1 MSERCATLRLP
12 VGDRIAARELVTIHR
27 NPISIPEAGRLVHL
41 QFRRYAGCPACN
53 LHLRSIVRRHDEIL
67 AAGISEVVVFHS
79 ARETMLGFQGTL
91 PFAAIADPDKK
102 LYAEFG
108 VGQMSPLSALDPR
121 SWRAVYR
128 ALTRS
133 PSLRGAMGVGEGHM
147 GLPADFLIGP
157 DGAILAVKYGAYVDD
172 HWSVDDVLALGQR
185 TASAAG
191 PPISASPA
199 GVTRRTRPQ
208 APTQSR

>member
-1 MSERCATLRLP
+1 MTRLKIGEA
-12 VGDRIAARELVTIHR
+12 VRRRELVNIHGH
-27 NPISIPEAGRLVHL
+27 PMQMPDTERLTHL

-53 LHLRSIVRRHDEIL
+53 VHLRSIARRHDDLL
-67 AAGISEVVVFHS
+67 AAGIREVVVFHS
-79 ARETMLGFQGTL
+79 RRETMLEFQGEL
-91 PFAAIADPDKK
+91 PFAAIADPEKK

-133 PSLRGAMGVGEGHM
+133 PNLHGAMGRGEEHM

-157 DGAILAVKYGAYVDD
+157 DGVILAAKFGAYVDD
-172 HWSVDDVLALGQR
+172 HWSVDDLLALAR
-185 TASAAG
+185 TPGSAGRARDRLEPG
-191 PPISASPA
+191 AKMI
-199 GVTRRTRPQ
+199 
-208 APTQSR
+208 

>member
-1 MSERCATLRLP
+1 MTQLNI
-12 VGDRIAARELVTIHR
+12 GDVVRRRELVNIHGHSTR
-27 NPISIPEAGRLVHL
+27 IPDTERLVHL

-53 LHLRSIVRRHDEIL
+53 VHLRSIARRHDDIL
-67 AAGISEVVVFHS
+67 AAGIREVVVFHS
-79 ARETMLGFQGTL
+79 KREMMLQFQGEL

-108 VGQMSPLSALDPR
+108 VGKMSPLSAFDPR

-133 PSLRGAMGVGEGHM
+133 PDLRGAMGRGEEHM

-157 DGAILAVKYGAYVDD
+157 DGVILAAKYGAYVDD
-172 HWSVDDVLALGQR
+172 HWSVDDLLAIARAR
-185 TASAAG
+185 TSVG
-191 PPISASPA
+191 
-199 GVTRRTRPQ
+199 RPQ
-208 APTQSR
+208 

>member
-1 MSERCATLRLP
+1 
-12 VGDRIAARELVTIHR
+12 
-27 NPISIPEAGRLVHL
+27 VHL

-53 LHLRSIVRRHDEIL
+53 VHLRSIARRHDEIL
-67 AAGISEVVVFHS
+67 AAGIGEVVVFHS
-79 ARETMLGFQGTL
+79 ARETMLEFQGKL

-108 VGQMSPLSALDPR
+108 VGQMTPLSALDPR

-133 PSLRGAMGVGEGHM
+133 PSLRGAMGRGEGHM
-147 GLPADFLIGP
+147 GLPADFLIGA
-157 DGAILAVKYGAYVDD
+157 DGVILAVKYGAYVDD

-191 PPISASPA
+191 P
-199 GVTRRTRPQ
+199 VN
-208 APTQSR
+208 

>member
-1 MSERCATLRLP
+1 MSQLKI
-12 VGDRIAARELVTIHR
+12 GDIVRPLELTTIRGNLVRI
-27 NPISIPEAGRLVHL
+27 PDAGWLVHL

-53 LHLRSIVRRHDEIL
+53 VHLRSIARRHDEIL
-67 AAGISEVVVFHS
+67 AAGIREVVVFHS
-79 ARETMLGFQGTL
+79 KRETMLQFQGEL

-108 VGQMSPLSALDPR
+108 VGKMSPLSALDPR

-133 PSLRGAMGVGEGHM
+133 PNLRGAMGTGEEHM

-157 DGAILAVKYGAYVDD
+157 DGVILAAKYGAYVDD
-172 HWSVDDVLALGQR
+172 HWSVDDLLAIARAR
-185 TASAAG
+185 TSVG
-191 PPISASPA
+191 
-199 GVTRRTRPQ
+199 RPQ
-208 APTQSR
+208 